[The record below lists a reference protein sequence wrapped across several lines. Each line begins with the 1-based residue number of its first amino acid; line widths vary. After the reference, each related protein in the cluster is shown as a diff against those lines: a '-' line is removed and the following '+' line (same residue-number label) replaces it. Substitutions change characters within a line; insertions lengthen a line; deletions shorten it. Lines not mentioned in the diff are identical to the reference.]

1 MSLTSPN
8 QGVEQ
13 KSDRDNQQMLL
24 DLAESY
30 LRESVAP
37 IAGEI
42 DRDPEVLRD
51 ALKGMGDRFLLA
63 LRVPKCWRGAEV
75 SERIYRHFQQLVP
88 RYSGAL
94 AFLQTQ
100 HQSAGQLLSNSNN
113 ESLKQQY
120 LPRMSNGQILVG
132 VGFSQLRRPGE
143 PLLKA
148 IPVAGGY
155 QLEGKV
161 PWVTGFGFFHN
172 FIVGATLPDGS
183 AIYGVVPFT
192 ETIQTASGILDATST
207 QSSIT
212 FSEPMQLAA
221 MESTNTVTATLTHWF
236 LPEEH
241 IVFVKP
247 AGAIHEND
255 KRNVLHHGFF
265 ALGCARAGLD
275 IVEAAYQ
282 AKQLPFIRSALES
295 LHQELTCCQSDMMQ
309 ALPPDSQ
316 SWEERLQLRA
326 WAIDLA
332 IRCAS
337 AAVTVSSG
345 AANSM
350 NHPAQRVY
358 REALVFAVSGQ
369 TTAVMEATLAR
380 LSQQAFNFKQANL

>member
-1 MSLTSPN
+1 MSLTSQN

-13 KSDRDNQQMLL
+13 KSDRDNQQLL
-24 DLAESY
+24 DLAQSY

-37 IAGEI
+37 LAGEI
-42 DRDPEVLRD
+42 DRDPEVMRD
-51 ALKGMGDRFLLA
+51 ALKGMGDRSLLA
-63 LRVPKCWRGAEV
+63 LRVPKCWGGAEV
-75 SERIYRHFQQLVP
+75 SEETYRCFQQLVP

-100 HQSAGQLLSNSNN
+100 HQSAGQILTNGNN

-120 LPRMSNGQILVG
+120 LPRMGNGQVLVG

-143 PLLKA
+143 PLVKA
-148 IPVAGGY
+148 LPVEGGY
-155 QLEGKV
+155 QLDGKV

-183 AIYGVVPFT
+183 AIYGVVPFS
-192 ETIQTASGILDATST
+192 ETIQTVSSMLNATST

-236 LPEEH
+236 LADEH
-241 IVFVKP
+241 VVFVKP
-247 AGAIHEND
+247 AGAIHENG

-282 AKQLPFIRSALES
+282 AKQLPFIRSAFES
-295 LHQELTCCQSDMMQ
+295 LHQELTRCQSDMMQ

-316 SWEERLQLRA
+316 SWEQRLQLRA

-337 AAVTVSSG
+337 AAVAVSSG
-345 AANSM
+345 AANSID
-350 NHPAQRVY
+350 HPAQRVY

-380 LSQQAFNFKQANL
+380 LSEPAFNFKQANL

>member
-1 MSLTSPN
+1 MRSKTSQN
-8 QGVEQ
+8 QSVEQ
-13 KSDRDNQQMLL
+13 KSDRDRQQLLL
-24 DLAESY
+24 DLAQSY

-37 IAGEI
+37 IAGDM

-51 ALKGMGDRFLLA
+51 ALKGMGDRSLLA
-63 LRVPKCWRGAEV
+63 LRVPNCWGGAEV
-75 SERIYRHFQQLVP
+75 TEETYRCFQQLVP

-100 HQSAGQLLSNSNN
+100 HQSAAQILSNSNN

-120 LPRMSNGQILVG
+120 LPRMSNGQVLIG

-143 PLLKA
+143 PLVKA
-148 IPVAGGY
+148 SPVAGGY
-155 QLEGKV
+155 QLDGTV

-183 AIYGVVPFT
+183 AIYAVVPFT
-192 ETIQTASGILDATST
+192 ETIQTGSDTLDGTST
-207 QSSIT
+207 QSRIT

-221 MESTNTVTATLTHWF
+221 MQSTNTVTATLTHWF
-236 LPEEH
+236 LPDEH
-241 IVFVKP
+241 VVVAKP

-295 LHQELTCCQSDMMQ
+295 LHQELSRCQSEMMQ

-316 SWEERLQLRA
+316 SWEKRLQLRA

-345 AANSM
+345 AANSID
-350 NHPAQRVY
+350 HPAQRVY

-380 LSQQAFNFKQANL
+380 LSE

>member
-1 MSLTSPN
+1 MSLTSQN
-8 QGVEQ
+8 QGIEQ

-30 LRESVAP
+30 LQESVAP

-51 ALKGMGDRFLLA
+51 ALKGIGDRFLLA
-63 LRVPKCWRGAEV
+63 LRVPKCWGGAEV
-75 SERIYRHFQQLVP
+75 SEETYRHFQQLVP

-100 HQSAGQLLSNSNN
+100 HQSAGQILTNSNN
-113 ESLKQQY
+113 EFLKQQY
-120 LPRMSNGQILVG
+120 LPRMGNGQVLVG
-132 VGFSQLRRPGE
+132 VGFSQLRRLGE
-143 PLLKA
+143 PLVKA
-148 IPVAGGY
+148 LPVEGGY

-183 AIYGVVPFT
+183 AIYGVLPFT
-192 ETIQTASGILDATST
+192 ETIQAVSDVMDATST

-236 LPEEH
+236 LPDEH
-241 IVFVKP
+241 VVFVKP

-275 IVEAAYQ
+275 IVEAVYQ

-295 LHQELTCCQSDMMQ
+295 LHEELTRCQSDMMQ

-345 AANSM
+345 AANSI

-380 LSQQAFNFKQANL
+380 LSEPAFNFQQADF